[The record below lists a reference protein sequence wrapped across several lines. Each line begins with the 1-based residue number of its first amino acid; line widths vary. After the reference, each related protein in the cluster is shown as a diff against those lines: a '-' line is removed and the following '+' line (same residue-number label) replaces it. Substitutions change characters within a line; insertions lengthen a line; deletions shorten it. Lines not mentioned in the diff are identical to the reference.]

1 MSDESNRA
9 EHYRDVA
16 MEYRR
21 LATTSSSIQMR
32 ERYLRMAAHYGKLA
46 EDEVDEQAREK
57 DEYSSTG
64 PAEPDCVSRTPRNT
78 TVEGPRGRRHHAAP
92 RVRLWGQFS

>member
-1 MSDESNRA
+1 MSDEQGRA

-32 ERYLRMAAHYGKLA
+32 DRYLRMAAHYGKLA
-46 EDEVDEQAREK
+46 EDESDEQARET
-57 DEYSSTG
+57 DE
-64 PAEPDCVSRTPRNT
+64 
-78 TVEGPRGRRHHAAP
+78 
-92 RVRLWGQFS
+92 

>member
-32 ERYLRMAAHYGKLA
+32 ERYLRMAAHFGKLA
-46 EDEVDEQAREK
+46 EHEEPDKQAREN
-57 DEYSSTG
+57 DE
-64 PAEPDCVSRTPRNT
+64 
-78 TVEGPRGRRHHAAP
+78 
-92 RVRLWGQFS
+92 